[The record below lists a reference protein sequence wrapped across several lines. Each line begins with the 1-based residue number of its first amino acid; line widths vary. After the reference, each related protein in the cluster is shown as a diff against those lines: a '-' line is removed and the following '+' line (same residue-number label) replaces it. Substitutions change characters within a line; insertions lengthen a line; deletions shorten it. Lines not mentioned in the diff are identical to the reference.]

1 MLYFTFSVVTNVGSL
16 VFPVLG
22 SSALAYLVRLGTVD
36 HMCMMCNVA
45 VLSTHLMLK
54 NVLVLL
60 HNMRV
65 QLLGCRP

>member
-1 MLYFTFSVVTNVGSL
+1 MRYFTFSVATNVSSL

-22 SSALAYLVRLGTVD
+22 PSALAYLVRLGTVH

-45 VLSTHLMLK
+45 VLSTHLML

-65 QLLGCRP
+65 Q